1 MTGPGTELVA
11 AGAAGARFPV
21 PVPDGLLAGEQAG
34 AGDPV
39 VLIHGFSFD
48 RTMWDPQFPVVA
60 RRYRAIRYDLRGFGE
75 SGLPVANRDHV
86 TDLLAL
92 LDALGAGRAHLVGLS
107 LGANIALAAAALHP
121 DRVRTITL
129 ASPGCPAIPG
139 RTPRP
144 PEEAAGVAAAEGVE
158 AAKRWWLSHEIFRS
172 AQRYPA
178 ARAHLAAMVGRFPA
192 HQWGDGG
199 SARRR
204 CRPLTGLLAG
214 LAAPALILGGA
225 LDVAGYRDIAALLER
240 EIPNAERQELA
251 DCGHLLNLE
260 RPAEFTG
267 AGCWQL
273 PGLLRMTLPGL
284 PRLTAAL
291 VREREPGIR
300 SA

>member
-1 MTGPGTELVA
+1 MTEPGTEPAAA

-60 RRYRAIRYDLRGFGE
+60 HRYRAIRYDLRGFGE

-129 ASPGCPAIPG
+129 ASPGLPG
-139 RTPRP
+139 YPWRTPRP
-144 PEEAAGVAAAEGVE
+144 PEEAAGVAGAEGVE

-178 ARAHLAAMVGRFPA
+178 ARAHLAAMVARFPA

-199 SARRR
+199 SA
-204 CRPLTGLLAG
+204 PPLPSLTGLLAG

-240 EIPNAERQELA
+240 EIPNAERQEFA
-251 DCGHLLNLE
+251 GCGHLLNLE

-267 AGCWQL
+267 R
-273 PGLLRMTLPGL
+273 LLRFL
-284 PRLTAAL
+284 AC
-291 VREREPGIR
+291 

>member
-1 MTGPGTELVA
+1 V
-11 AGAAGARFPV
+11 
-21 PVPDGLLAGEQAG
+21 LAGEQAG
-34 AGDPV
+34 GGDPV

-48 RTMWDPQFPVVA
+48 RTMWDPQFPVLA
-60 RRYRAIRYDLRGFGE
+60 SGYRTIRYDLRGFGE

-129 ASPGCPAIPG
+129 ASPGLPG
-139 RTPRP
+139 YPWRTPRP
-144 PEEAAGVAAAEGVE
+144 PEEAASVARAEGIE

-172 AQRYPA
+172 ARGNPA
-178 ARAHLAAMVGRFPA
+178 AREHLAAMVARFPA
-192 HQWGDGG
+192 HQWDD
-199 SARRR
+199 ALPAAPVLP
-204 CRPLTGLLAG
+204 PLTGFLAG

-225 LDVAGYRDIAALLER
+225 LDVAGYRDIAAVLAR
-240 EIPNAERQELA
+240 QVPGAERQEFA
-251 DCGHLLNLE
+251 GCGHLLNLE

-267 AGCWQL
+267 R
-273 PGLLRMTLPGL
+273 LLHFL
-284 PRLTAAL
+284 AC
-291 VREREPGIR
+291 